1 MILEMLAFLRMKEVI
16 EKIICE
22 SIADAR
28 CIFDGDACN
37 FRLVVVS
44 SIFIE
49 MSLVDQHKKVM
60 KLSESQFKSGELHAL
75 SLETRVS

>member
-1 MILEMLAFLRMKEVI
+1 MLEMQAFLRMKEVI

-22 SIADAR
+22 NIPDAR

-37 FRLVVVS
+37 FKLVVVS

-60 KLSESQFKSGELHAL
+60 KLLESQFKSGELHAL
-75 SLETRVS
+75 SLETKVS

>member
-1 MILEMLAFLRMKEVI
+1 MLEMPVFHRMKEVI

-22 SIADAR
+22 NIPDAR
-28 CIFDGDACN
+28 CIFDGDSCN

-44 SIFIE
+44 SIFAE
-49 MSLVDQHKKVM
+49 MSLVEQHKKVM
-60 KLSESQFKSGELHAL
+60 KLLENQFKSGELHAL

>member
-1 MILEMLAFLRMKEVI
+1 MKEVI

-22 SIADAR
+22 NIPDAR

-49 MSLVDQHKKVM
+49 MSLVDQYKKVM
-60 KLSESQFKSGELHAL
+60 KLLESQFKSGELHAL

>member
-1 MILEMLAFLRMKEVI
+1 MLEMRAFLSMKEVI

-22 SIADAR
+22 NIPDAR
-28 CIFDGDACN
+28 CIFDGDSCN

-44 SIFIE
+44 SIFAEI
-49 MSLVDQHKKVM
+49 SLVEQHKKVM
-60 KLSESQFKSGELHAL
+60 KLLENQFKSGELHAL

>member
-1 MILEMLAFLRMKEVI
+1 MLEMQVFRRMKEVI

-22 SIADAR
+22 NISDAR

-60 KLSESQFKSGELHAL
+60 KLLESQFKSGELHAL

>member
-1 MILEMLAFLRMKEVI
+1 MLEMQAFRRMKEII

-22 SIADAR
+22 NIPDAR
-28 CIFDGDACN
+28 CIFVFYSCN

-44 SIFIE
+44 SIFAEI
-49 MSLVDQHKKVM
+49 SLVEQHKKVM
-60 KLSESQFKSGELHAL
+60 KLLESKFKSGELHAL

>member
-1 MILEMLAFLRMKEVI
+1 MLEMQAFRSMKEVI
-16 EKIICE
+16 EKISCE
-22 SIADAR
+22 NIPDAR

-60 KLSESQFKSGELHAL
+60 KLLESQFKSGELHAL

>member
-1 MILEMLAFLRMKEVI
+1 MLEMQAFRRMKEVI

-22 SIADAR
+22 NIPDAR

-37 FRLVVVS
+37 FRLVVIS

-49 MSLVDQHKKVM
+49 MSLVDQHKKIM
-60 KLSESQFKSGELHAL
+60 KLLESQFKSGELHAL

>member
-1 MILEMLAFLRMKEVI
+1 MLEMQAFLRMKEVI

-22 SIADAR
+22 NIPDAR
-28 CIFDGDACN
+28 CIFDGDSCN

-44 SIFIE
+44 SIFAEI
-49 MSLVDQHKKVM
+49 SLVEQHKKVM
-60 KLSESQFKSGELHAL
+60 KLLENQFKSGELHAL

>member
-1 MILEMLAFLRMKEVI
+1 MLEMQVFRRMKEVI

-22 SIADAR
+22 NIPDAR

-60 KLSESQFKSGELHAL
+60 KLLESQFKSGELHAL
-75 SLETRVS
+75 QI

>member
-1 MILEMLAFLRMKEVI
+1 MLEMQAFRSMKEVI

-22 SIADAR
+22 NIPDAR

-60 KLSESQFKSGELHAL
+60 KLLESQFKSGELHAL
-75 SLETRVS
+75 SIETRVS

>member
-1 MILEMLAFLRMKEVI
+1 MLETQAFPRMKEVI

-22 SIADAR
+22 NIPDAK

-49 MSLVDQHKKVM
+49 MSLVDQHKRVM
-60 KLSESQFKSGELHAL
+60 KLLESQFKSGELHAL

>member
-1 MILEMLAFLRMKEVI
+1 MQGFLDMKEVI

-22 SIADAR
+22 NIPDAR
-28 CIFDGDACN
+28 CIFDGDSCN

-44 SIFIE
+44 SIFIDI
-49 MSLVDQHKKVM
+49 SLVEQHKKVM
-60 KLSESQFKSGELHAL
+60 KLLESKFKSGELHAL

>member
-1 MILEMLAFLRMKEVI
+1 MLEMQAFLRMKEVI

-22 SIADAR
+22 NIPDAR

-49 MSLVDQHKKVM
+49 MSLVDQHKKIM
-60 KLSESQFKSGELHAL
+60 KLLESQFKSGELHAL
-75 SLETRVS
+75 SLDTRVS

>member
-1 MILEMLAFLRMKEVI
+1 MLEMRAFLSMKEVI

-22 SIADAR
+22 NIPDAR

-49 MSLVDQHKKVM
+49 MSLVDQHKKIM
-60 KLSESQFKSGELHAL
+60 KLLESQFKSGELHAL
-75 SLETRVS
+75 SLETRAS

>member
-1 MILEMLAFLRMKEVI
+1 MLEMQAFRSMKEVI

-22 SIADAR
+22 NIPDAR

-60 KLSESQFKSGELHAL
+60 KLLESQFKSGELHAL
-75 SLETRVS
+75 SLETKVS

>member
-1 MILEMLAFLRMKEVI
+1 MLEMQAFLRMKGVI

-22 SIADAR
+22 NIPDAR

-49 MSLVDQHKKVM
+49 MSLVDQHKKIM
-60 KLSESQFKSGELHAL
+60 KLLESQFKSGELHAL

>member
-1 MILEMLAFLRMKEVI
+1 MLEMQAFPRMKEVI

-22 SIADAR
+22 NIPDAK

-49 MSLVDQHKKVM
+49 MSLVDQHKRVM
-60 KLSESQFKSGELHAL
+60 KLLESQFKSGELHAL

>member
-1 MILEMLAFLRMKEVI
+1 MQEMQAFLKMKEAI

-22 SIADAR
+22 NMPDAR
-28 CIFDGDACN
+28 CLFEGDSCN

-44 SIFIE
+44 SIFAE
-49 MSLVDQHKKVM
+49 MSLVEQHKKVM
-60 KLSESQFKSGELHAL
+60 KLLESQFKSGELHAL

>member
-1 MILEMLAFLRMKEVI
+1 MQEMQAFLKMKEAI

-22 SIADAR
+22 NMPDAR
-28 CIFDGDACN
+28 CLFEGDSCN

-44 SIFIE
+44 SIFAE
-49 MSLVDQHKKVM
+49 MSLVEQHKKVM
-60 KLSESQFKSGELHAL
+60 KLLESKFKSGELHAL

>member
-1 MILEMLAFLRMKEVI
+1 MLEMQVFRRMKEVI

-22 SIADAR
+22 NIPDAR

-49 MSLVDQHKKVM
+49 MSLVDQHKKIM
-60 KLSESQFKSGELHAL
+60 KLLESQFKSGELHAL

>member
-1 MILEMLAFLRMKEVI
+1 MLEMPVFHRMKEVI

-22 SIADAR
+22 NIPDAR

-49 MSLVDQHKKVM
+49 MSLVDQHKRVM
-60 KLSESQFKSGELHAL
+60 KLLESQFKSGELHAL
-75 SLETRVS
+75 SLETKAI

>member
-1 MILEMLAFLRMKEVI
+1 MQAFLRMKEVI

-22 SIADAR
+22 NIPDAR
-28 CIFDGDACN
+28 CIFDGDSCN

-44 SIFIE
+44 SIFAEI
-49 MSLVDQHKKVM
+49 SLVEQHKKVM
-60 KLSESQFKSGELHAL
+60 KLLENQFKSGELHAL

>member
-1 MILEMLAFLRMKEVI
+1 MLEMQAFRSMKEVI
-16 EKIICE
+16 EKIICNN
-22 SIADAR
+22 IPDAR

-49 MSLVDQHKKVM
+49 MSLVDQHKKIM
-60 KLSESQFKSGELHAL
+60 KLLESQFKSGELHAL
-75 SLETRVS
+75 CLETRAS

>member
-1 MILEMLAFLRMKEVI
+1 MQVFRSMKKVI

-22 SIADAR
+22 NIPDAR
-28 CIFDGDACN
+28 CIFDGDSCN

-44 SIFIE
+44 SIFAEI
-49 MSLVDQHKKVM
+49 SLVEQHKKVM
-60 KLSESQFKSGELHAL
+60 KLLESQFKSGELHAL

>member
-1 MILEMLAFLRMKEVI
+1 MLEMQVFRRMKKVI

-22 SIADAR
+22 NIPDAR
-28 CIFDGDACN
+28 CIFDGDSCN

-44 SIFIE
+44 SIFAE
-49 MSLVDQHKKVM
+49 MSLVEQHKKVM
-60 KLSESQFKSGELHAL
+60 KLLENQFKSGELHAL